1 VEIVVPVVVIDIPI
15 WLAIVVGGCR
25 TKARAAS
32 PAPWRGE
39 SRQARQKSC
48 CPAALPA
55 TPLSPAA
62 VLVVL
67 SHGIADETTIYSG
80 GSPLM
85 RSRLRSTASPCP
97 GAPEVGT
104 GQGEAEP
111 EMFQCHCDTGL
122 LNLTKFR

>member
-15 WLAIVVGGCR
+15 IVVGGCR

-48 CPAALPA
+48 CPAATA
-55 TPLSPAA
+55 SNTIVSSSGTM
-62 VLVVL
+62 VVL
-67 SHGIADETTIYSG
+67 SHGIADPTTIYSG

>member
-1 VEIVVPVVVIDIPI
+1 VIDIPI

-25 TKARAAS
+25 TMARRIPPGEAEIVLSGGTAS
-32 PAPWRGE
+32 NTIVSSSG
-39 SRQARQKSC
+39 
-48 CPAALPA
+48 
-55 TPLSPAA
+55 TM
-62 VLVVL
+62 VVL
-67 SHGIADETTIYSG
+67 SHGIADPTTIYSG